1 MLISD
6 QPVGSGEVL
15 ITTPIAKETQQ
26 SGRQNLQTGNAAT
39 EMVKDN
45 SSKRSSKPLMIS
57 LVVVAL
63 ALVIIICL
71 LLAWFRLRGRKR

>member
-6 QPVGSGEVL
+6 QPVGSGGVL
-15 ITTPIAKETQQ
+15 ITTPNEKETQQ
-26 SGRQNLQTGNAAT
+26 SGRHALQTGNSAT
-39 EMVKDN
+39 EMVKD
-45 SSKRSSKPLMIS
+45 SSRKRSSKTLMVA

-71 LLAWFRLRGRKR
+71 LAAWLHLRGRKR